1 VAAFLHCTSQLAL
14 KLGSPEGSPSQIP
27 KRRMNSALKKFVI
40 NHWLKPVAWT
50 EKS

>member
-1 VAAFLHCTSQLAL
+1 VAVFLHCTSQLAL
-14 KLGSPEGSPSQIP
+14 KKVRPP